1 VIECAIFDE
10 LQRESWSQSRFLAPA
25 NQAVHLDMDFLEFN
39 GDIMST
45 RPVLLAAGASASF
58 SMLTR
63 HVGSAIQVIASGSVE
78 VAAILVYDD
87 GAGQAVRKT
96 VPCMRTLR
104 PPARGGGL

>member
-1 VIECAIFDE
+1 ME
-10 LQRESWSQSRFLAPA
+10 LQHESWSQFRFLAPA
-25 NQAVHLDMDFLEFN
+25 NQAVYLDMDVLEFN

-78 VAAILVYDD
+78 VTAILVYGD
-87 GAGQAVRKT
+87 GAGQAERKT
-96 VPCMRTLR
+96 VPCMCILR
-104 PPARGGGL
+104 PPARCGGL